1 MDTKTLISDTKARF
15 RHNASKEQLKDKY
28 DSKLI
33 VAEQNGLW
41 KADAQTIALLSTL
54 VEDNV
59 VLIDTFNNP
68 VRVKRSVLL
77 NRLVSVY
84 NQAMNEWYDEWS
96 GLETKR

>member
-41 KADAQTIALLSTL
+41 KADAQTISLLSVSSAPSMILT
-54 VEDNV
+54 
-59 VLIDTFNNP
+59 DTFNNP
-68 VRVKRSVLL
+68 VLVNRVELL
-77 NRLVSVY
+77 ELL
-84 NQAMNEWYDEWS
+84 
-96 GLETKR
+96 G